1 MPDDTPSAVDY
12 AALSDFRHA
21 LRRFLVFS
29 EQKAAE
35 CGLAP
40 QQHQALLAIQGAP
53 TPRVTVGYLAE
64 RLVIKPHTASELVDR
79 LEAAGLVVRVPSQ
92 SDRRQALIEPT
103 PAALEVLERLSATH
117 RQELLRLR
125 PMFTALLTR
134 LE

>member
-1 MPDDTPSAVDY
+1 MPDAPSAVDY

-29 EQKAAE
+29 EQKAAA

-40 QQHQALLAIQGAP
+40 QQHQALLAIRGAP

-64 RLVIKPHTASELVDR
+64 RLVIRPHSASELVDR
-79 LEAAGLVVRVPSQ
+79 LETAGLVVRIPSQ

-117 RQELLRLR
+117 QQELLRLR

-134 LE
+134 LD